1 MYIDG
6 INIDMGLKILDL
18 SHEHTNSCNHEY
30 EESINVY
37 VEALKKIDALL
48 GYAYSSEINVLIEAL
63 IDRQGERFYRE
74 DIGFHVLQKVN
85 KIIVKRKD
93 YAKYEPIID
102 MAYSINKGIIVEII
116 EDNKEVD
123 KRDDEKE
130 INIIEVIGHTTNKSL
145 SQAQD

>member
-1 MYIDG
+1 M
-6 INIDMGLKILDL
+6 
-18 SHEHTNSCNHEY
+18 
-30 EESINVY
+30 
-37 VEALKKIDALL
+37 
-48 GYAYSSEINVLIEAL
+48 
-63 IDRQGERFYRE
+63 
-74 DIGFHVLQKVN
+74 N

-93 YAKYEPIID
+93 YAEYEPIID